1 MNKEFTTISERL
13 DTVIEQLAY
22 LTERQR
28 QQEELF
34 AELTP
39 IAKAALGTATE
50 KLDTLDKQGYFAFGK
65 ELVEVAKK
73 IVEGFSPQDVRELGD
88 AVVQILQA
96 VRAMT
101 QPAVLSVAADA
112 TSVMDDVAQVK
123 PLGMFG
129 MVRATRDD
137 DVQKGMAIMIE
148 VLRRIG
154 HGANAAAA
162 KTKQLEDKKAKLQLV
177 LGSRKKKALGIE
189 RKRLTA
195 APAARPIAQ
204 PGCAVPSGPQPS
216 AAVIDGIAY
225 TADGHLVDASAWTR
239 ELGAT
244 LAHLQG
250 VALTD
255 AHWAVLDAARQD
267 FEQTRVSPNIRRL
280 TQITNVT
287 TKDIYALFPKAPGR
301 TIAKIAGL
309 PKPAGCL

>member
-1 MNKEFTTISERL
+1 MNKEFTTITERL
-13 DTVIEQLAY
+13 DTVLEQLAY

-50 KLDTLDKQGYFAFGK
+50 QLDVIDKQGYFAFGK
-65 ELVEVAKK
+65 ELVVVAKK
-73 IVEGFSPQDVRELGD
+73 IVDGFSPTDVHELGD

-101 QPAVLSVAADA
+101 QPAVLAAATEA
-112 TSVMDDVAQVK
+112 TSVMDEAANVK

-129 MVRATRDD
+129 MVRATHDD

-154 HGANAAAA
+154 RGANAIAA
-162 KTKQLEDKKAKLQLV
+162 KPKQLEDKKAKLAAV
-177 LGSRKKKALGIE
+177 LGPRKKKALGIE
-189 RKRLTA
+189 RKRLPAPSPVA
-195 APAARPIAQ
+195 APS
-204 PGCAVPSGPQPS
+204 CAVPAGPQPTDI
-216 AAVIDGIAY
+216 VVDGIAY
-225 TADGHLVDASAWTR
+225 TADGHLADASAWTR
-239 ELGAT
+239 PLGEV
-244 LAHLQG
+244 LAQMQG
-250 VALTD
+250 VTTTD
-255 AHWAVLDAARQD
+255 AHWAVIDAARID
-267 FEQTRVSPNIRRL
+267 FGATGVSPNIRRL
-280 TQITNVT
+280 TQIASVT